1 MCKIFPTTFRGFTR
15 AWYNNLELNSI
26 EGFSDLCAKLVACFS
41 TNIPTRKTFIKLFS
55 WAQQV
60 GESTRVYLRR
70 FNVMM
75 LKIEELIE
83 PVALEALIRGE
94 REHVL

>member
-1 MCKIFPTTFRGFTR
+1 MCKIFPTTFKGFTH
-15 AWYNNLELNSI
+15 AWYNNIEPNSI
-26 EGFSDLCAKLVACFS
+26 EGFSDLYAKLVPCFS

-55 WAQQV
+55 WAQQD
-60 GESTRVYLRR
+60 GESTWVYLRR
-70 FNVMM
+70 FNVKM
-75 LKIEELIE
+75 LKMEELIE